1 MALENLLKKL
11 AFMQKKRA
19 VLIFVLALILTAFLG
34 IGLSKI
40 RLETDMKKMMP
51 QELPIFK
58 SLDRVS
64 EKFGGQDMVLLVIQ
78 LDKDSEVKEAPKD
91 IRDPLIIRYLIFLED
106 SIKKESSVSSVNSV
120 AYVFRR
126 KMFFTLDHVKA
137 ILAQNPSANN
147 FFNDD
152 YSTTLMYISSNL
164 GTSEEK
170 VKVMNKLINKK
181 LSSVPTIPGLKISI
195 TGNPPMRV
203 TILDLLVHDSIF
215 TLLIAA
221 IIILGLLV
229 VMKRSFT
236 KALLVFIPL
245 TIGLT
250 WMFGTMGWLNIPLS
264 IATVGIG
271 AMILGLGV
279 EYGIFLVS
287 RYEEERNK
295 DKTQLESLQTSVSG
309 VGKAIF
315 GSATTTIVGF
325 SALSLSSMPMIRN
338 LGLTLATGIFYCLAV
353 ALLVN
358 PCIIILE
365 ENMEKWLTA
374 RKHVK
379 YSKKMILH
387 RRKTW

>member
-1 MALENLLKKL
+1 MA
-11 AFMQKKRA
+11 FIQKKHA

-34 IGLSKI
+34 VGVSKM
-40 RLETDMKKMMP
+40 RLETDLKKMMP

-78 LDKDSEVKEAPKD
+78 LDKGGEVKEAPKD
-91 IRDPLIIRYLIFLED
+91 IRDPLIIQYLIFLED
-106 SIKKESSVSSVNSV
+106 SIKKEGSVSSVNSV
-120 AYVFRR
+120 AYAFRN
-126 KMFFTLDHVKA
+126 KMFFTLDDVKL
-137 ILAQNPSANN
+137 ILAQNPMANS

-152 YSTTLMYISSNL
+152 YSTTLMYISSDL
-164 GTSEEK
+164 GSSEEK
-170 VKVMNKLINKK
+170 VKAMNKLINKK

-203 TILDLLVHDSIF
+203 TILELLIHDSVF
-215 TLLIAA
+215 TLLIAGV
-221 IIILGLLV
+221 IILGLIV

-250 WMFGTMGWLNIPLS
+250 WMLGTMGWLNIPLS

-295 DKTQLESLQTSVSG
+295 YKTQLESLQTTVSG

-325 SALSLSSMPMIRN
+325 SALSLSSMPMIRD
-338 LGLTLATGIFYCLAV
+338 LGLTLAMGIFYCLAV

-358 PCIIILE
+358 PCLIILE
-365 ENMEKWLTA
+365 ENLERWLSI
-374 RKHVK
+374 RKHAK
-379 YSKKMILH
+379 YSKKILLH
-387 RRKTW
+387 RRKVW